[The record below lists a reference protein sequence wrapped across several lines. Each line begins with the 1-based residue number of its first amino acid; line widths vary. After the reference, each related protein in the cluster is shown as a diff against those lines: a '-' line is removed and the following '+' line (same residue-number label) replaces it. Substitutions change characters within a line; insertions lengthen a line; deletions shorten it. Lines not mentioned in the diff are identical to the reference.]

1 MAPLKPLTI
10 AINLFWNTFSLF
22 VKKIN
27 KDLIMRVTFGS
38 KYNQMNNY
46 QNALQN
52 KINDANT
59 QIASGLKIRYGY
71 QNSDINNQNLKFQ
84 YEENTLDQG
93 IDVAKNAY
101 TSTLN
106 TDKALQ
112 EFSKTME
119 AFKTKLIQSANDV
132 HSETSR
138 AAIANDLERLKEHM
152 MNVANTSIGGEF
164 LFGGSKV
171 DRPPI
176 DSEGK
181 YHGNGEDLNALISSD
196 NLVPYNISGQDL
208 FLGADKDKH
217 KLITTNIKLLNQNK
231 LHPDVMDALEHSSLP
246 EEVFIKPGDTLRE
259 LIGDNDK
266 DPTNDPKEFFYL
278 QGVRPDGSSFKE
290 KFALSKAYQN
300 QESATKVSDLLDKIA
315 HAYGN
320 TSQNKV
326 VDVSLNNWGQIEI
339 KNLTPGS
346 ENLDFHLISSD
357 GDFDDLDALR
367 SSGKRVTEYVKSAF
381 VTDRSLSQV
390 KAVPNMYNPK
400 TLEIPSVFVTKDNVL
415 ANKNTKLSEIFGDSV
430 ETLKINASRLDDESL
445 IKIPNL
451 PVYLDIPILLDVKN
465 STIKDL
471 KDAIK
476 ERFNNEVDVE
486 IETNGRLRIIDNSSK
501 ESPISLA
508 LSTLDQ
514 KGLEVAGI
522 PTNNASEYQK
532 TYFNKEGAKLES
544 NVAQIAQNGAANGS
558 TKLSEAAKGSLEN
571 SVFNMKLNDVNGL
584 FLEAQMILDNNGVFL
599 SLPNGVKIPLYD
611 PTTADIQASKPN
623 EVTYRQLMDAMSIVL
638 NYSNTDPA
646 IYQQISDNPTSKESK
661 ERFIEL
667 LKQAKD
673 NLSVNLNE
681 EGKVIIQDNMH
692 SNTKMQFML
701 FDKDANDFSQNALH
715 SDKPSLKLNANNALI
730 IDKPSVNFF
739 DQLENTITSVRK
751 GIYRPDA
758 LGDTYSS
765 DMRNLGIQNGITL
778 IDHLSDHIEKMIA
791 KNGAHGKAFENIIR
805 RNEVLKTQ
813 VQSIRGETTGTDMA
827 ETYNKFSNLTNNY
840 NAVLASTNKIN
851 NLSLTKYL

>member
-1 MAPLKPLTI
+1 
-10 AINLFWNTFSLF
+10 
-22 VKKIN
+22 
-27 KDLIMRVTFGS
+27 MRVTFGS

-93 IDVAKNAY
+93 IDVAQNAY

-152 MNVANTSIGGEF
+152 INVANTSIGGEF

-176 DSEGK
+176 DSNGK
-181 YHGNGEDLNALISSD
+181 YHGNGEDLNVLISSD

-208 FLGADKDKH
+208 FLGTDKDKH
-217 KLITTNIKLLNQNK
+217 KLITTNIKLFNQNK

-246 EEVFIKPGDTLRE
+246 EEVFIKPSDTLRE

-290 KFALSKAYQN
+290 KFALDKAYQN
-300 QESATKVSDLLDKIA
+300 QESASKVSDLLDKIA

-367 SSGKRVTEYVKSAF
+367 SSGKRVTEYIKSAF

-400 TLEIPSVFVTKDNVL
+400 VLEVPSVFVTKDNVL

-430 ETLKINASRLDDESL
+430 ETLKINASRLDETSA

-476 ERFNNEVDVE
+476 KRFNNEVDVE

-508 LSTLDQ
+508 LSALDA

-544 NVAQIAQNGAANGS
+544 NVAQTAQNGAANGS

-584 FLEAQMILDNNGVFL
+584 FLEAQMNLDNNGAFL
-599 SLPNGVKIPLYD
+599 SLPNGIKIPLYD
-611 PTTADIQASKPN
+611 PTSADIQASKPN
-623 EVTYRQLMDAMSIVL
+623 EVTYRQLMDAMSIAL

-661 ERFIEL
+661 ERFIGL

-739 DQLENTITSVRK
+739 DQLENIITSVRK

>member
-1 MAPLKPLTI
+1 
-10 AINLFWNTFSLF
+10 
-22 VKKIN
+22 
-27 KDLIMRVTFGS
+27 
-38 KYNQMNNY
+38 MNNY

-93 IDVAKNAY
+93 IDVAQNAY

-138 AAIANDLERLKEHM
+138 AAIANDLERLREHM

-176 DSEGK
+176 DSNGK

-217 KLITTNIKLLNQNK
+217 KLITTNIKLFNQNK

-246 EEVFIKPGDTLRE
+246 EEVFIKPSDTLRE

-300 QESATKVSDLLDKIA
+300 KESATKVSDLLDKIA

-400 TLEIPSVFVTKDNVL
+400 VLEIPSVFITKDNVL
-415 ANKNTKLSEIFGDSV
+415 ANKNTKLSEIFGDKV
-430 ETLKINASRLDDESL
+430 KTLKINASRLDNSSA

-558 TKLSEAAKGSLEN
+558 TKLSEVAKGSLEN

-584 FLEAQMILDNNGVFL
+584 FLKAQINLDNNGAFL
-599 SLPNGVKIPLYD
+599 SLPNGIKIPLYD
-611 PTTADIQASKPN
+611 PTSADIQASKPN
-623 EVTYRQLMDAMSIVL
+623 EVTYRQLMDAMSIAL

-661 ERFIEL
+661 ERFIGL

-701 FDKDANDFSQNALH
+701 FDKDSNDFSQNALH

-739 DQLENTITSVRK
+739 DQLENIITSVRK

>member
-1 MAPLKPLTI
+1 
-10 AINLFWNTFSLF
+10 
-22 VKKIN
+22 
-27 KDLIMRVTFGS
+27 MRVTFGS

-93 IDVAKNAY
+93 IDVAQNAY

-138 AAIANDLERLKEHM
+138 AAIANDLERLREHM

-217 KLITTNIKLLNQNK
+217 KLITTNIKLFNQNK

-246 EEVFIKPGDTLRE
+246 EEVFIKPSDTLRE

-300 QESATKVSDLLDKIA
+300 KESATKVSDLLDKIG

-400 TLEIPSVFVTKDNVL
+400 VLEIPSVFITKDNVL

-430 ETLKINASRLDDESL
+430 ETLKINASRLDETSA
-445 IKIPNL
+445 IQIPNL
-451 PVYLDIPILLDVKN
+451 PINLDIPILLDVKN

-508 LSTLDQ
+508 LSTLDD

-544 NVAQIAQNGAANGS
+544 NVAQTAQNGAANGS

-584 FLEAQMILDNNGVFL
+584 FLKAQINLDNNGAFL
-599 SLPNGVKIPLYD
+599 SLPNGIKIPLYD

-623 EVTYRQLMDAMSIVL
+623 EVTYRQFMDAMSIAL
-638 NYSNTDPA
+638 NYSNTDPT

-715 SDKPSLKLNANNALI
+715 SDKPSLKFNANNALI

-813 VQSIRGETTGTDMA
+813 VQSIRGETTGKDMA

>member
-1 MAPLKPLTI
+1 
-10 AINLFWNTFSLF
+10 
-22 VKKIN
+22 
-27 KDLIMRVTFGS
+27 MRVTFGS

-93 IDVAKNAY
+93 IDVAQNAY

-138 AAIANDLERLKEHM
+138 AAIANDLERLREHM

-176 DSEGK
+176 DSNGK

-217 KLITTNIKLLNQNK
+217 KLITTNIKLFNQNK

-300 QESATKVSDLLDKIA
+300 QESATKVSDLLDKIG

-367 SSGKRVTEYVKSAF
+367 SSGKRVTEYIKSAF

-400 TLEIPSVFVTKDNVL
+400 VLEIPSVFVTKDNVL
-415 ANKNTKLSEIFGDSV
+415 ANKNTKLSEIFGDKV
-430 ETLKINASRLDDESL
+430 KTLKINASRLDNSSA

-451 PVYLDIPILLDVKN
+451 PINLDIPILLDVKN

-544 NVAQIAQNGAANGS
+544 NVAQIAQSGVANGS
-558 TKLSEAAKGSLEN
+558 TKLSEVAKGSLEN

-584 FLEAQMILDNNGVFL
+584 FLEAQINLDNNGAFL
-599 SLPNGVKIPLYD
+599 SLPNGIKIPLYD
-611 PTTADIQASKPN
+611 PTSTDIQASKPN
-623 EVTYRQLMDAMSIVL
+623 EVTYRQLMDAMSIAL

-661 ERFIEL
+661 ELFIGL

-673 NLSVNLNE
+673 NLSINLNE

-739 DQLENTITSVRK
+739 DQLENIITSVRK

>member
-1 MAPLKPLTI
+1 
-10 AINLFWNTFSLF
+10 
-22 VKKIN
+22 
-27 KDLIMRVTFGS
+27 MRVTFGS

-93 IDVAKNAY
+93 IDVAQNAH

-119 AFKTKLIQSANDV
+119 TFKTKLIQSANDV

-138 AAIANDLERLKEHM
+138 AAIANDLERLREHM

-246 EEVFIKPGDTLRE
+246 EEVFIKPSDTLRE

-278 QGVRPDGSSFKE
+278 QGIRPDGSSFKE

-300 QESATKVSDLLDKIA
+300 KESATKVSDLLDKIA

-367 SSGKRVTEYVKSAF
+367 SSAKRVTEYVKSAF

-390 KAVPNMYNPK
+390 KAVPNMYNPRV
-400 TLEIPSVFVTKDNVL
+400 LEIPSVFVTKDNVL

-430 ETLKINASRLDDESL
+430 ETLKINASDDTSA

-451 PVYLDIPILLDVKN
+451 PIGLDIPILLDVKN

-486 IETNGRLRIIDNSSK
+486 IETNGRLRIIDNSSNQ
-501 ESPISLA
+501 SPISLA

-544 NVAQIAQNGAANGS
+544 NVAQIAQNGVANGS
-558 TKLSEAAKGSLEN
+558 TKLSEVANGSLEN
-571 SVFNMKLNDVNGL
+571 SVFNMKLNDVNGS
-584 FLEAQMILDNNGVFL
+584 FLEVQMILDNNGAFL
-599 SLPNGVKIPLYD
+599 SLPNGIKIPLYD
-611 PTTADIQASKPN
+611 PTSADIQASKPN
-623 EVTYRQLMDAMSIVL
+623 EVTYRQLMDAMSIAL

-667 LKQAKD
+667 LKQAKG

-681 EGKVIIQDNMH
+681 EGKVVIQDNMH

-739 DQLENTITSVRK
+739 DQLENIITSVRK

>member
-1 MAPLKPLTI
+1 
-10 AINLFWNTFSLF
+10 
-22 VKKIN
+22 
-27 KDLIMRVTFGS
+27 MRVTFGS

-52 KINDANT
+52 KINDTNT

-93 IDVAKNAY
+93 IDVAQNAY

-138 AAIANDLERLKEHM
+138 AAIANDLERLREHM

-217 KLITTNIKLLNQNK
+217 KLITTNIKLFNQNK

-246 EEVFIKPGDTLRE
+246 EEVFIKPSDTLRE

-300 QESATKVSDLLDKIA
+300 KESATKMSDLLDRIG

-381 VTDRSLSQV
+381 VTDRSLNQV

-415 ANKNTKLSEIFGDSV
+415 ANKNTKLSEIFGDKV
-430 ETLKINASRLDDESL
+430 ETLKINASRLDETSA

-486 IETNGRLRIIDNSSK
+486 IATNGRLRIIDNSSK

-544 NVAQIAQNGAANGS
+544 NVAQTAQNGAANGS
-558 TKLSEAAKGSLEN
+558 TKLSEVSKGSLEN
-571 SVFNMKLNDVNGL
+571 SVFNMKLNDVNGS
-584 FLEAQMILDNNGVFL
+584 FLEAQINLDNNGAFL
-599 SLPNGVKIPLYD
+599 SLPNGIKIPLYD
-611 PTTADIQASKPN
+611 PTSTDIQASKPN
-623 EVTYRQLMDAMSIVL
+623 EVTYRQLMDAMSIAL

-701 FDKDANDFSQNALH
+701 FDKDSNDFSQNALH

-739 DQLENTITSVRK
+739 DQLENIITSVRK

>member
-1 MAPLKPLTI
+1 
-10 AINLFWNTFSLF
+10 
-22 VKKIN
+22 
-27 KDLIMRVTFGS
+27 MRVTFGS

-138 AAIANDLERLKEHM
+138 AAIANDLERLREHM

-246 EEVFIKPGDTLRE
+246 EEVFIKPSDTLRE

-300 QESATKVSDLLDKIA
+300 KESASKVSDLLDKIG

-400 TLEIPSVFVTKDNVL
+400 VLEIPSVFVTKDNVL
-415 ANKNTKLSEIFGDSV
+415 ANKNTKLSEIFGDKV
-430 ETLKINASRLDDESL
+430 ETLKINASRLDNESL

-571 SVFNMKLNDVNGL
+571 SVFNMKLNDVNGS
-584 FLEAQMILDNNGVFL
+584 FLKAQMILDNNGVFL

-611 PTTADIQASKPN
+611 PTSADIQASKPN
-623 EVTYRQLMDAMSIVL
+623 EVTYRQLMDAMSIAL

-701 FDKDANDFSQNALH
+701 FDKDSNDFSQNALH

-739 DQLENTITSVRK
+739 DQLENIITSVRK

>member
-1 MAPLKPLTI
+1 
-10 AINLFWNTFSLF
+10 
-22 VKKIN
+22 
-27 KDLIMRVTFGS
+27 MRVTFGS

-93 IDVAKNAY
+93 IDVAQNAH

-138 AAIANDLERLKEHM
+138 TAIANDLERLREHM

-181 YHGNGEDLNALISSD
+181 YHGNGENLNALISSD

-246 EEVFIKPGDTLRE
+246 EEVFIKPSDTLRE

-278 QGVRPDGSSFKE
+278 QGIRPDGSSFKE
-290 KFALSKAYQN
+290 KFALDKAYQN
-300 QESATKVSDLLDKIA
+300 KESATKVSDLLDRIG

-367 SSGKRVTEYVKSAF
+367 SSAKRVTEYVKSAF

-430 ETLKINASRLDDESL
+430 KTLKINASRLDDTNL

-451 PVYLDIPILLDVKN
+451 PIGLDIPILLDVKN

-486 IETNGRLRIIDNSSK
+486 IETNGRLRIIDNSSNQ
-501 ESPISLA
+501 SPISLA
-508 LSTLDQ
+508 LSALDQ

-544 NVAQIAQNGAANGS
+544 NVAQIAQNGTANGS
-558 TKLSEAAKGSLEN
+558 TKLSEVANGSLEN
-571 SVFNMKLNDVNGL
+571 SVFNMKLNDVNGS
-584 FLEAQMILDNNGVFL
+584 FLEAQMILDNNGAFL
-599 SLPNGVKIPLYD
+599 SLPNGIKIPLYD
-611 PTTADIQASKPN
+611 PTSTDIQASKPN
-623 EVTYRQLMDAMSIVL
+623 EVTYRQLMDAMSIAL

-661 ERFIEL
+661 EHFIEL
-667 LKQAKD
+667 LKQAKG

-692 SNTKMQFML
+692 SSTKMQFML

-739 DQLENTITSVRK
+739 DQLENIITSVRK

>member
-1 MAPLKPLTI
+1 
-10 AINLFWNTFSLF
+10 
-22 VKKIN
+22 
-27 KDLIMRVTFGS
+27 MRVTFGS

-52 KINDANT
+52 KINDTNT

-93 IDVAKNAY
+93 IDVAQNAH

-138 AAIANDLERLKEHM
+138 AAIANDLERLREHM

-246 EEVFIKPGDTLRE
+246 EEVFIKPSDTLRE

-278 QGVRPDGSSFKE
+278 QGIRPDGSSFKE
-290 KFALSKAYQN
+290 KFALDKAYQN
-300 QESATKVSDLLDKIA
+300 KESATKVSDLLDRIG

-367 SSGKRVTEYVKSAF
+367 SSSKRVTEYVKSAF

-390 KAVPNMYNPK
+390 KAVPNMYNPRV
-400 TLEIPSVFVTKDNVL
+400 LEIPSVFITKDNVL

-430 ETLKINASRLDDESL
+430 ETLKINASDDTSA

-451 PVYLDIPILLDVKN
+451 PIGLDIPILLDVKN

-486 IETNGRLRIIDNSSK
+486 IETNGRLRIIDNSSNQ
-501 ESPISLA
+501 SPISFV
-508 LSTLDQ
+508 LSVLDQ

-558 TKLSEAAKGSLEN
+558 TKLSEVANGSLEN
-571 SVFNMKLNDVNGL
+571 SVFNMKLNDVNGS
-584 FLEAQMILDNNGVFL
+584 FLEAQMILDNNGAFL
-599 SLPNGVKIPLYD
+599 SLPNGIKIPLYD
-611 PTTADIQASKPN
+611 PTSADIQASKPN
-623 EVTYRQLMDAMSIVL
+623 EVTYRQLMDAMSIAL
-638 NYSNTDPA
+638 NYSNTDLA

-667 LKQAKD
+667 LKQAKA

-739 DQLENTITSVRK
+739 DQLENIITSVRK

>member
-1 MAPLKPLTI
+1 
-10 AINLFWNTFSLF
+10 
-22 VKKIN
+22 
-27 KDLIMRVTFGS
+27 MRVTFGS

-93 IDVAKNAY
+93 IDVAQNAY

-138 AAIANDLERLKEHM
+138 AAIANDLERLREHM

-176 DSEGK
+176 DSNGK

-246 EEVFIKPGDTLRE
+246 EEVFIKPSDTLRE

-290 KFALSKAYQN
+290 KFALDKAYQN

-357 GDFDDLDALR
+357 GDFDNLDALR

-400 TLEIPSVFVTKDNVL
+400 VLEIPSVFVTKDNVL
-415 ANKNTKLSEIFGDSV
+415 ANKNTKLSEIFGDKV
-430 ETLKINASRLDDESL
+430 ETLKINASRLDNSST

-451 PVYLDIPILLDVKN
+451 PINLDIPILLDVKN

-501 ESPISLA
+501 ESPISFA

-544 NVAQIAQNGAANGS
+544 NVAQTAQNGVANGS
-558 TKLSEAAKGSLEN
+558 TKLSEVSKGSLEN
-571 SVFNMKLNDVNGL
+571 SVFNMKLNDVNGS
-584 FLEAQMILDNNGVFL
+584 FLEAQMILDPNGAFL

-611 PTTADIQASKPN
+611 PTSADIQASKPN
-623 EVTYRQLMDAMSIVL
+623 EVTYRQLMDAMSIAL

-661 ERFIEL
+661 ERFIGL

-739 DQLENTITSVRK
+739 DQLENIITSVRK

>member
-1 MAPLKPLTI
+1 
-10 AINLFWNTFSLF
+10 
-22 VKKIN
+22 
-27 KDLIMRVTFGS
+27 MRVTFGS

-93 IDVAKNAY
+93 IDVAQNAY

-138 AAIANDLERLKEHM
+138 AAIANDLERLREHM

-176 DSEGK
+176 DSNGK

-246 EEVFIKPGDTLRE
+246 EEVFIKPSDTLRE

-290 KFALSKAYQN
+290 KFALDKAYQN
-300 QESATKVSDLLDKIA
+300 QESATKVSDLLDKIG

-357 GDFDDLDALR
+357 GDFDNLDALR

-400 TLEIPSVFVTKDNVL
+400 VLEIPSVFVTKDNVL
-415 ANKNTKLSEIFGDSV
+415 ANKNTKLSEIFGDKV
-430 ETLKINASRLDDESL
+430 ETLKINARDDTSA

-451 PVYLDIPILLDVKN
+451 PINLDIPILLDVKN

-501 ESPISLA
+501 ESPISFA

-544 NVAQIAQNGAANGS
+544 NVAQIAQNGTANGS
-558 TKLSEAAKGSLEN
+558 TKLSEVSKGSLEN
-571 SVFNMKLNDVNGL
+571 SVFNIKLNDVNGS
-584 FLEAQMILDNNGVFL
+584 FLEAQMILDNNGAFL
-599 SLPNGVKIPLYD
+599 SLPNGIKIPLYD
-611 PTTADIQASKPN
+611 PTSADIQASKPN
-623 EVTYRQLMDAMSIVL
+623 EVTYRQLMDAMSIAL

-661 ERFIEL
+661 DRFIGL
-667 LKQAKD
+667 LKQAKG

-739 DQLENTITSVRK
+739 DQLENIITSVRK

>member
-1 MAPLKPLTI
+1 
-10 AINLFWNTFSLF
+10 
-22 VKKIN
+22 
-27 KDLIMRVTFGS
+27 MRVTFGS

-93 IDVAKNAY
+93 IDVAQNAY

-119 AFKTKLIQSANDV
+119 TFKTKLIQSANDM

-138 AAIANDLERLKEHM
+138 AAIANDLERLREHM

-246 EEVFIKPGDTLRE
+246 EEVFIKPSDTLRE

-278 QGVRPDGSSFKE
+278 QGIRPDGSSFKE
-290 KFALSKAYQN
+290 KFALDKAYQN
-300 QESATKVSDLLDKIA
+300 KESATKVSDLLDKIG

-367 SSGKRVTEYVKSAF
+367 SSSKRVTEYVKSTF

-400 TLEIPSVFVTKDNVL
+400 ALEIPSVFVTKDNVL

-486 IETNGRLRIIDNSSK
+486 IETNGRLRIIDNSSNQ
-501 ESPISLA
+501 SPISFA

-544 NVAQIAQNGAANGS
+544 NVAQIAQNGAANDS
-558 TKLSEAAKGSLEN
+558 TKLSEVANGSLEN
-571 SVFNMKLNDVNGL
+571 SVFSMKLNDVNGS
-584 FLEAQMILDNNGVFL
+584 FLEAQMILDNNGAFL
-599 SLPNGVKIPLYD
+599 SLPNGIKIPLYD
-611 PTTADIQASKPN
+611 PTSTDIQASKPN
-623 EVTYRQLMDAMSIVL
+623 EVTYRQLMDAMSIAL

-667 LKQAKD
+667 LKQAKG

-739 DQLENTITSVRK
+739 DQLENIITSVRK

>member
-1 MAPLKPLTI
+1 
-10 AINLFWNTFSLF
+10 
-22 VKKIN
+22 
-27 KDLIMRVTFGS
+27 MRVTFGS

-93 IDVAKNAY
+93 IDVAQNAY

-152 MNVANTSIGGEF
+152 INVANTSIGGEF

-176 DSEGK
+176 DSNGK

-246 EEVFIKPGDTLRE
+246 EKVFIKPSDTLRE

-300 QESATKVSDLLDKIA
+300 KESATKVSDLLDKIG

-357 GDFDDLDALR
+357 GDFDNLDALR

-400 TLEIPSVFVTKDNVL
+400 VLEIPSVFVTKDNVL
-415 ANKNTKLSEIFGDSV
+415 ANKNTKLSEIFGDKV
-430 ETLKINASRLDDESL
+430 ETLKINASRLDDENA
-445 IKIPNL
+445 IQIPNL
-451 PVYLDIPILLDVKN
+451 PINLDIPILLDVKN

-501 ESPISLA
+501 ESPISFA

-544 NVAQIAQNGAANGS
+544 NVAQIAQNGTTNGS
-558 TKLSEAAKGSLEN
+558 TKLSEVSKGSLEN

-584 FLEAQMILDNNGVFL
+584 FLEAQINLDSNGAFL

-623 EVTYRQLMDAMSIVL
+623 EVTYRQLMDAMSIAL

-661 ERFIEL
+661 ERFIGL

-673 NLSVNLNE
+673 NLSINLNE

-715 SDKPSLKLNANNALI
+715 SDKPSLKLNANNTLI

-739 DQLENTITSVRK
+739 DQLENIITSVRK

-758 LGDTYSS
+758 LGDNYSS

>member
-1 MAPLKPLTI
+1 
-10 AINLFWNTFSLF
+10 
-22 VKKIN
+22 
-27 KDLIMRVTFGS
+27 MRVTFGS

-71 QNSDINNQNLKFQ
+71 QNSNINNQNLKFQ

-93 IDVAKNAY
+93 IDVAQNAY

-119 AFKTKLIQSANDV
+119 TFKTKLIQSANDV

-138 AAIANDLERLKEHM
+138 AAIANDLERLREHM

-246 EEVFIKPGDTLRE
+246 EEVFIKPNDTLRE

-278 QGVRPDGSSFKE
+278 QGIRPDGSSFKE
-290 KFALSKAYQN
+290 KFALDKAYQN
-300 QESATKVSDLLDKIA
+300 KESATKVSDLLDKIG

-367 SSGKRVTEYVKSAF
+367 SSTKRVTEYVKSAF
-381 VTDRSLSQV
+381 VTDRSLSRV
-390 KAVPNMYNPK
+390 KAVPNMYNPRV
-400 TLEIPSVFVTKDNVL
+400 LEIPSVFVTKDNVL

-430 ETLKINASRLDDESL
+430 ETLKINASRLDDASA

-451 PVYLDIPILLDVKN
+451 PIGLDIPILLDVKN

-486 IETNGRLRIIDNSSK
+486 IETNGRLRIIDNSSNQ
-501 ESPISLA
+501 SPISFA

-558 TKLSEAAKGSLEN
+558 TKLSEVANGSLEN
-571 SVFNMKLNDVNGL
+571 SVFNMKLNDVNGS
-584 FLEAQMILDNNGVFL
+584 FLEAQMILDNNGAFL
-599 SLPNGVKIPLYD
+599 SLPNGIKIPLYD
-611 PTTADIQASKPN
+611 PTSADIQASKPN
-623 EVTYRQLMDAMSIVL
+623 EVTYRQLMDAMSIAL

-661 ERFIEL
+661 ERFIGL

-681 EGKVIIQDNMH
+681 DGKVIIQDNMH

>member
-1 MAPLKPLTI
+1 
-10 AINLFWNTFSLF
+10 
-22 VKKIN
+22 
-27 KDLIMRVTFGS
+27 MRVTFGS

-71 QNSDINNQNLKFQ
+71 QNSNINNQNLKFQ

-93 IDVAKNAY
+93 IDVAQNAY

-112 EFSKTME
+112 EFSKTIE
-119 AFKTKLIQSANDV
+119 TFKTKLIQSANDM

-138 AAIANDLERLKEHM
+138 AAIANDLERLREHM

-278 QGVRPDGSSFKE
+278 QGIRPDGSSFKE
-290 KFALSKAYQN
+290 KFALDKAYQN
-300 QESATKVSDLLDKIA
+300 KESATKVSDLLDRVG

-367 SSGKRVTEYVKSAF
+367 SSSKRVTEYVKSAF

-390 KAVPNMYNPK
+390 KAVPNMYNPRV
-400 TLEIPSVFVTKDNVL
+400 LEIPSVFVTKDNVL

-430 ETLKINASRLDDESL
+430 ETLKINASRLDDTSA

-451 PVYLDIPILLDVKN
+451 PIGLDIPILLDVKN

-486 IETNGRLRIIDNSSK
+486 IETNGRLRIIDNSSNQ
-501 ESPISLA
+501 SPISFA

-558 TKLSEAAKGSLEN
+558 TKLSEVANGSLEN
-571 SVFNMKLNDVNGL
+571 SVFNMKLNDVNGS
-584 FLEAQMILDNNGVFL
+584 FLEAQMILDNNGAFL
-599 SLPNGVKIPLYD
+599 SLPNGIKIPLYD
-611 PTTADIQASKPN
+611 PTSADIQASKPN
-623 EVTYRQLMDAMSIVL
+623 EVTYRQLMDAMSIAL

-661 ERFIEL
+661 EHFIEL
-667 LKQAKD
+667 LKQAKG

-739 DQLENTITSVRK
+739 DQLENIITSVRK

-813 VQSIRGETTGTDMA
+813 VQSIRGETTGADMA

>member
-1 MAPLKPLTI
+1 
-10 AINLFWNTFSLF
+10 
-22 VKKIN
+22 
-27 KDLIMRVTFGS
+27 MRVTFGS

-152 MNVANTSIGGEF
+152 INVANTSIGGEF

-176 DSEGK
+176 DSNGK

-217 KLITTNIKLLNQNK
+217 KLITTNIKLFNQNK

-300 QESATKVSDLLDKIA
+300 QESATKVSDLLDKIG

-400 TLEIPSVFVTKDNVL
+400 VLEIPSVFVTKDNVL

-430 ETLKINASRLDDESL
+430 ETLKINASRLDETSA

-451 PVYLDIPILLDVKN
+451 PINLDIPILLDVKN

-544 NVAQIAQNGAANGS
+544 NVAQTAQNGAANGS

-584 FLEAQMILDNNGVFL
+584 FLEAQINLDNNGAFL
-599 SLPNGVKIPLYD
+599 SLPNGIKIPLYD
-611 PTTADIQASKPN
+611 PTSADIQASKPN
-623 EVTYRQLMDAMSIVL
+623 EVTYRQLMDAMSIAL

-661 ERFIEL
+661 DRFIEL

-673 NLSVNLNE
+673 NLSINLNE

-701 FDKDANDFSQNALH
+701 FDKDSNDFSQNALH

-778 IDHLSDHIEKMIA
+778 IDHLSDHVEKMIA

>member
-1 MAPLKPLTI
+1 
-10 AINLFWNTFSLF
+10 
-22 VKKIN
+22 
-27 KDLIMRVTFGS
+27 MRVTFGS

-93 IDVAKNAY
+93 IDVAQNAY

-138 AAIANDLERLKEHM
+138 AAIANDLERLREHM

-246 EEVFIKPGDTLRE
+246 EEVFIKPNDTLRE

-290 KFALSKAYQN
+290 KFALDKAYQN
-300 QESATKVSDLLDKIA
+300 KESATKVSDLLDRIG

-390 KAVPNMYNPK
+390 KAVPNMYNPRV
-400 TLEIPSVFVTKDNVL
+400 LEIPSVFVTKDNVL

-430 ETLKINASRLDDESL
+430 ETLKINASDNTSA

-451 PVYLDIPILLDVKN
+451 PINLDIPILLDVKN

-486 IETNGRLRIIDNSSK
+486 IETNGRLRIIDNSSNQ
-501 ESPISLA
+501 SPISLA

-571 SVFNMKLNDVNGL
+571 SVFNMKLNDVNGS
-584 FLEAQMILDNNGVFL
+584 FLEAQMILDNNGAFL
-599 SLPNGVKIPLYD
+599 SLPNGIKIPLYD
-611 PTTADIQASKPN
+611 PTSADIQASKPN
-623 EVTYRQLMDAMSIVL
+623 EVTYRQLMDAMSIAL
-638 NYSNTDPA
+638 NYSNTDPS

-667 LKQAKD
+667 LKQAKG

-739 DQLENTITSVRK
+739 DQLENIITSVRK

-813 VQSIRGETTGTDMA
+813 VQSIRGETTGADMA

>member
-1 MAPLKPLTI
+1 
-10 AINLFWNTFSLF
+10 
-22 VKKIN
+22 
-27 KDLIMRVTFGS
+27 MRVTFGS

-71 QNSDINNQNLKFQ
+71 QNSNINNQNLKFQ

-93 IDVAKNAY
+93 IDVAQNAY

-119 AFKTKLIQSANDV
+119 TFKTKLIQSANDV

-138 AAIANDLERLKEHM
+138 AAIANDLERLREHM

-246 EEVFIKPGDTLRE
+246 EEVFIKPSDTLRE

-278 QGVRPDGSSFKE
+278 QGIRPDGSSFKE
-290 KFALSKAYQN
+290 KFALDKAYQN
-300 QESATKVSDLLDKIA
+300 QKSATKVSDLLDRIG

-367 SSGKRVTEYVKSAF
+367 SSAKRVTEYVKSAF

-390 KAVPNMYNPK
+390 KAVPNMYNPRA
-400 TLEIPSVFVTKDNVL
+400 LEIPSVFVTKDNVL

-430 ETLKINASRLDDESL
+430 ETLKINASRLDDESA

-451 PVYLDIPILLDVKN
+451 PIGLDIPILLDVKN

-486 IETNGRLRIIDNSSK
+486 IETNGRLRIIDNSSNQ
-501 ESPISLA
+501 SPISFV
-508 LSTLDQ
+508 LSALDQ

-558 TKLSEAAKGSLEN
+558 TKLSEVANGSLEN
-571 SVFNMKLNDVNGL
+571 SVFNMKLNDVNGS
-584 FLEAQMILDNNGVFL
+584 FLEAQMILDSNGAFL
-599 SLPNGVKIPLYD
+599 NLPNGIKIPLYD
-611 PTTADIQASKPN
+611 PTSTDIQASKPN
-623 EVTYRQLMDAMSIVL
+623 EVTYRQLMDAMSIAL

-667 LKQAKD
+667 LKQAKG

>member
-1 MAPLKPLTI
+1 
-10 AINLFWNTFSLF
+10 
-22 VKKIN
+22 
-27 KDLIMRVTFGS
+27 MRVTFGS

-93 IDVAKNAY
+93 IDVAQNAY

-138 AAIANDLERLKEHM
+138 AAIANDLERLREHM
-152 MNVANTSIGGEF
+152 INVANTSIGGEF

-176 DSEGK
+176 DSNGK

-217 KLITTNIKLLNQNK
+217 KLITTNIKLFNQNK

-300 QESATKVSDLLDKIA
+300 KESATKVSDLLDKIG

-400 TLEIPSVFVTKDNVL
+400 VLEIPSVFVTKDNVL
-415 ANKNTKLSEIFGDSV
+415 ANKNTKLSEIFGDKV
-430 ETLKINASRLDDESL
+430 ETLKINASRLDNSSA

-501 ESPISLA
+501 ESPISFV

-558 TKLSEAAKGSLEN
+558 TKLSEVAKGSLEN
-571 SVFNMKLNDVNGL
+571 SVFNMKLNDVNGS
-584 FLEAQMILDNNGVFL
+584 FLKAQVILDNNGAFL

-611 PTTADIQASKPN
+611 PTSADIQASKPN

-673 NLSVNLNE
+673 NLSINLNE

-739 DQLENTITSVRK
+739 DQLENIITSVRK

-791 KNGAHGKAFENIIR
+791 KNGTHGKAFENIIR

>member
-1 MAPLKPLTI
+1 
-10 AINLFWNTFSLF
+10 
-22 VKKIN
+22 
-27 KDLIMRVTFGS
+27 MRVTFGS

-93 IDVAKNAY
+93 IDVAQNAY

-138 AAIANDLERLKEHM
+138 AAIANDLERLREHM

-176 DSEGK
+176 DSNGK

-266 DPTNDPKEFFYL
+266 DPANDPKEFFYL
-278 QGVRPDGSSFKE
+278 QGVRSDGSSFKE

-300 QESATKVSDLLDKIA
+300 KESATKVSDLLDKIA

-400 TLEIPSVFVTKDNVL
+400 VLEIPSVFVTKDNVL
-415 ANKNTKLSEIFGDSV
+415 ANKNTKLSEIFGDKV
-430 ETLKINASRLDDESL
+430 ETLKINASRLDNSSA

-476 ERFNNEVDVE
+476 DRFNNEVDVE
-486 IETNGRLRIIDNSSK
+486 IATNGRLRIIDNSSK

-508 LSTLDQ
+508 LSALDQ

-544 NVAQIAQNGAANGS
+544 NVAQIAQNGVANGS

-584 FLEAQMILDNNGVFL
+584 FLKAQINLDNNGAFL
-599 SLPNGVKIPLYD
+599 SLPNGIKIPLYD
-611 PTTADIQASKPN
+611 PTSADIQASKPN
-623 EVTYRQLMDAMSIVL
+623 EVTYRQLMDAMSIAL

>member
-1 MAPLKPLTI
+1 
-10 AINLFWNTFSLF
+10 
-22 VKKIN
+22 
-27 KDLIMRVTFGS
+27 MRVTFGS

-93 IDVAKNAY
+93 IDVAQNAY

-152 MNVANTSIGGEF
+152 INVANTSIGGEF

-176 DSEGK
+176 DSNGK

-246 EEVFIKPGDTLRE
+246 EEVFIKPDDTLRE

-300 QESATKVSDLLDKIA
+300 KESATKVSDLLDKIA

-367 SSGKRVTEYVKSAF
+367 SSAKRVTEYVKSAF

-400 TLEIPSVFVTKDNVL
+400 VLEIPSVFVTKDNVL
-415 ANKNTKLSEIFGDSV
+415 ANKNTKLSEIFGDKV
-430 ETLKINASRLDDESL
+430 ETLKINASRLDNSSA

-451 PVYLDIPILLDVKN
+451 PINLDIPILLDVKN

-571 SVFNMKLNDVNGL
+571 SVFNMKLNDVNGS
-584 FLEAQMILDNNGVFL
+584 FLEAQMNLDNNGAFL

-611 PTTADIQASKPN
+611 PTTANIQASKPN
-623 EVTYRQLMDAMSIVL
+623 EVTYRQLMDAMSIAL

-701 FDKDANDFSQNALH
+701 FDKDSNDFSQNALH

-739 DQLENTITSVRK
+739 DQLENIITSVRK

>member
-1 MAPLKPLTI
+1 
-10 AINLFWNTFSLF
+10 
-22 VKKIN
+22 
-27 KDLIMRVTFGS
+27 MRVTFGS

-84 YEENTLDQG
+84 YEENTLNQG

-138 AAIANDLERLKEHM
+138 AAIANDLERLREHM

-176 DSEGK
+176 DSNGK

-217 KLITTNIKLLNQNK
+217 KLITTNIKLFNQNK

-246 EEVFIKPGDTLRE
+246 EEVFIKPSDTLRE

-300 QESATKVSDLLDKIA
+300 KESATKVSDLLDKIA

-400 TLEIPSVFVTKDNVL
+400 VLEIPSVFVTKDNVL

-430 ETLKINASRLDDESL
+430 ETLKINASRLGDTSA

-451 PVYLDIPILLDVKN
+451 PINLDIPILLDVKN

-476 ERFNNEVDVE
+476 DRFNNEVDVE

-544 NVAQIAQNGAANGS
+544 NVAQTAQNGTANGS

-571 SVFNMKLNDVNGL
+571 SVFNLKLNDVNGS
-584 FLEAQMILDNNGVFL
+584 FLKAQMNLDNNGAFL
-599 SLPNGVKIPLYD
+599 SLPNGIKIPLYD
-611 PTTADIQASKPN
+611 PTSADIQASKPN
-623 EVTYRQLMDAMSIVL
+623 EVTYRQLMDAMSIAL

-701 FDKDANDFSQNALH
+701 FDKDSNDFSQNALH

>member
-1 MAPLKPLTI
+1 
-10 AINLFWNTFSLF
+10 
-22 VKKIN
+22 
-27 KDLIMRVTFGS
+27 MRVTFGS
-38 KYNQMNNY
+38 KYNQMNHY

-93 IDVAKNAY
+93 IDVAQNAY

-176 DSEGK
+176 DSNGK

-196 NLVPYNISGQDL
+196 SLVPYNISGQDL

-300 QESATKVSDLLDKIA
+300 KESATKVSDLLDKIA

-400 TLEIPSVFVTKDNVL
+400 VLEIPSVFVTKDNVL

-430 ETLKINASRLDDESL
+430 ETLKINASRLDNESA

-486 IETNGRLRIIDNSSK
+486 IATNGRLRIIDNSSK

-508 LSTLDQ
+508 LSTLDA
-514 KGLEVAGI
+514 KGLEAAGI

-544 NVAQIAQNGAANGS
+544 NVAQTAQNGAANGS
-558 TKLSEAAKGSLEN
+558 TKLSEVAKGSLEN
-571 SVFNMKLNDVNGL
+571 SVFNMKLNDVNGS
-584 FLEAQMILDNNGVFL
+584 FLKAQMILDNNGAFL
-599 SLPNGVKIPLYD
+599 SLPNGIKIPLYD
-611 PTTADIQASKPN
+611 PTSADIQASKPN
-623 EVTYRQLMDAMSIVL
+623 EVTYRQLMDAMSIAL

-739 DQLENTITSVRK
+739 DQLENIITSVRK

>member
-1 MAPLKPLTI
+1 
-10 AINLFWNTFSLF
+10 
-22 VKKIN
+22 
-27 KDLIMRVTFGS
+27 MRVTFGS

-71 QNSDINNQNLKFQ
+71 QNSNINNQNLKFQ

-93 IDVAKNAY
+93 IDVAQNAY

-138 AAIANDLERLKEHM
+138 AAIANDLERLREHM

-246 EEVFIKPGDTLRE
+246 EEVFIKPSDTLRE

-278 QGVRPDGSSFKE
+278 QGIRPDGSSFKE

-300 QESATKVSDLLDKIA
+300 KESATKVSDLLDKIA

-400 TLEIPSVFVTKDNVL
+400 ALEIPSVFVTKDNVL

-451 PVYLDIPILLDVKN
+451 PIDLNIPILLDVKN

-486 IETNGRLRIIDNSSK
+486 IETNGRLRIIDSSSNQ
-501 ESPISLA
+501 SPISFA
-508 LSTLDQ
+508 LSALDQ

-544 NVAQIAQNGAANGS
+544 NVAQIAQNSAANGS
-558 TKLSEAAKGSLEN
+558 TKLSEVANGSLEN
-571 SVFNMKLNDVNGL
+571 SVFNMKLNDVNGS
-584 FLEAQMILDNNGVFL
+584 FLEVQMILDNNGAFL
-599 SLPNGVKIPLYD
+599 SLPNGIKIPLYD
-611 PTTADIQASKPN
+611 PTSADIQASKPN
-623 EVTYRQLMDAMSIVL
+623 EVTYRQLMDAMSIAL

-667 LKQAKD
+667 LKQAKG

-739 DQLENTITSVRK
+739 DQLENIITSVRK

>member
-1 MAPLKPLTI
+1 
-10 AINLFWNTFSLF
+10 
-22 VKKIN
+22 
-27 KDLIMRVTFGS
+27 
-38 KYNQMNNY
+38 MNHY

-93 IDVAKNAY
+93 IDVAQNAY

-138 AAIANDLERLKEHM
+138 AAIANDLERLREHM

-176 DSEGK
+176 DSNGK

-246 EEVFIKPGDTLRE
+246 EEVFIKPSDTLRE

-290 KFALSKAYQN
+290 KFALDKAYQN
-300 QESATKVSDLLDKIA
+300 QESATKVSDLLDKIG

-367 SSGKRVTEYVKSAF
+367 SSAKRVTEYVKSAF

-400 TLEIPSVFVTKDNVL
+400 VLEIPSVFVTKDNVL
-415 ANKNTKLSEIFGDSV
+415 ANKNTKLSEIFGDKV
-430 ETLKINASRLDDESL
+430 ETLKINASRLGDTST

-451 PVYLDIPILLDVKN
+451 PINLDIPILLDVKN

-501 ESPISLA
+501 ESPISFA

-532 TYFNKEGAKLES
+532 TYFNKEGTKLES
-544 NVAQIAQNGAANGS
+544 NVAQTAQNGAANGS
-558 TKLSEAAKGSLEN
+558 TKLSEVSKGSLEN
-571 SVFNMKLNDVNGL
+571 SVFNMKLNDVNGS
-584 FLEAQMILDNNGVFL
+584 FLEAQMILDPNGAFL

-623 EVTYRQLMDAMSIVL
+623 EVTYRQLMDAMSIAL

-661 ERFIEL
+661 ERFIGL

-673 NLSVNLNE
+673 NLSINLNE

-692 SNTKMQFML
+692 SNTNMQFML

-739 DQLENTITSVRK
+739 DQLENIITSVRK

>member
-1 MAPLKPLTI
+1 
-10 AINLFWNTFSLF
+10 
-22 VKKIN
+22 
-27 KDLIMRVTFGS
+27 MRVTFGS

-84 YEENTLDQG
+84 YEENTLNQG
-93 IDVAKNAY
+93 IDVAQNAY

-138 AAIANDLERLKEHM
+138 AAIANDLERLREHM

-290 KFALSKAYQN
+290 KFALDKAYQN
-300 QESATKVSDLLDKIA
+300 KESATKVSDLLDKIA

-400 TLEIPSVFVTKDNVL
+400 ALEIPSVFVTKDNVL
-415 ANKNTKLSEIFGDSV
+415 ANKNTKLSEIFGGSV
-430 ETLKINASRLDDESL
+430 ETLKINASRLDETSA

-451 PVYLDIPILLDVKN
+451 PINLEIPILLDMKN

-486 IETNGRLRIIDNSSK
+486 IATNGRLRIIDNSSK
-501 ESPISLA
+501 ESPISFV

-584 FLEAQMILDNNGVFL
+584 FLEAQINLDNNGAFL
-599 SLPNGVKIPLYD
+599 SLPNGIKIPLYD

-623 EVTYRQLMDAMSIVL
+623 EVTYRQLMDAMSIAL

-661 ERFIEL
+661 ERFIGL
-667 LKQAKD
+667 LKQAKG

-758 LGDTYSS
+758 LRDTYSS

>member
-1 MAPLKPLTI
+1 
-10 AINLFWNTFSLF
+10 
-22 VKKIN
+22 
-27 KDLIMRVTFGS
+27 MRVTFGS

-93 IDVAKNAY
+93 IDVAQNAY

-138 AAIANDLERLKEHM
+138 AAIANDLERLREHM

-217 KLITTNIKLLNQNK
+217 KLITTNIKLFNQNK

-300 QESATKVSDLLDKIA
+300 KESATKVSDLLDKIA

-400 TLEIPSVFVTKDNVL
+400 VLEIPSVFVTKDNVL

-430 ETLKINASRLDDESL
+430 ETLKINASRLNDTSA

-558 TKLSEAAKGSLEN
+558 TKLSEVSKGSLEN

-584 FLEAQMILDNNGVFL
+584 FLEAQINLDSNGAFL

-611 PTTADIQASKPN
+611 PTSADIQASKPN
-623 EVTYRQLMDAMSIVL
+623 EVTYRQLMDAMSIAL

>member
-1 MAPLKPLTI
+1 
-10 AINLFWNTFSLF
+10 
-22 VKKIN
+22 
-27 KDLIMRVTFGS
+27 
-38 KYNQMNNY
+38 MNNY

-71 QNSDINNQNLKFQ
+71 QNSNINNQNLKFQ

-93 IDVAKNAY
+93 IDVAQNAY

-138 AAIANDLERLKEHM
+138 TAIANDLERLREHM

-246 EEVFIKPGDTLRE
+246 EEVFIRPSDTLRE

-278 QGVRPDGSSFKE
+278 QGIRPDGSSFKE

-300 QESATKVSDLLDKIA
+300 KESATKVSDLLDRIG

-367 SSGKRVTEYVKSAF
+367 SSSKRVTEYVKSAF

-390 KAVPNMYNPK
+390 KAVPNMYNPRV
-400 TLEIPSVFVTKDNVL
+400 LEIPSVFVTKDNVL

-430 ETLKINASRLDDESL
+430 ETLKINASRLDDTSA

-451 PVYLDIPILLDVKN
+451 PIGLDIPILLDVKN

-486 IETNGRLRIIDNSSK
+486 IETNGRLRIIDNSSNQ
-501 ESPISLA
+501 SPISFA
-508 LSTLDQ
+508 LSALDQ

-544 NVAQIAQNGAANGS
+544 NVAQIVQNGAANGS
-558 TKLSEAAKGSLEN
+558 TKLSEVANGSLEN
-571 SVFNMKLNDVNGL
+571 SVFNMKLNDVNGS
-584 FLEAQMILDNNGVFL
+584 FLEAQMILDNNGAFL
-599 SLPNGVKIPLYD
+599 SLPNGLKIPLYD
-611 PTTADIQASKPN
+611 PTSADIQASKPN
-623 EVTYRQLMDAMSIVL
+623 EVTYRQLMDAMSIAL

-661 ERFIEL
+661 DRFIEL
-667 LKQAKD
+667 LKQAKG

-739 DQLENTITSVRK
+739 DQLENIIISVRK

>member
-1 MAPLKPLTI
+1 
-10 AINLFWNTFSLF
+10 
-22 VKKIN
+22 
-27 KDLIMRVTFGS
+27 MRVTFGS

-71 QNSDINNQNLKFQ
+71 QNSNINNQNLKFQ

-93 IDVAKNAY
+93 IDVAQNAY

-119 AFKTKLIQSANDV
+119 TFKTKLIQSANDM

-138 AAIANDLERLKEHM
+138 AAIANDLERLREHM

-246 EEVFIKPGDTLRE
+246 EEVFIKPSDTLRE

-278 QGVRPDGSSFKE
+278 QGIRPDGSSFKE
-290 KFALSKAYQN
+290 KFALSKAYPN
-300 QESATKVSDLLDKIA
+300 KESATKVSDLLDRIG

-367 SSGKRVTEYVKSAF
+367 SSAKRVTEYVKSAF

-390 KAVPNMYNPK
+390 KAVPNMYNPRV
-400 TLEIPSVFVTKDNVL
+400 LEIPSVFVTKNNVL

-430 ETLKINASRLDDESL
+430 ETLKINASRLENTST

-451 PVYLDIPILLDVKN
+451 PIGLDIPILLDVKN

-486 IETNGRLRIIDNSSK
+486 IETNGRLRIIDNSSNQ
-501 ESPISLA
+501 SPISLV
-508 LSTLDQ
+508 LSALDQ

-558 TKLSEAAKGSLEN
+558 TKLSEVANGSLEN
-571 SVFNMKLNDVNGL
+571 SVFNMKLNDVNGS

-599 SLPNGVKIPLYD
+599 SLPNGIKIPLYD
-611 PTTADIQASKPN
+611 PTSADIQASKPN
-623 EVTYRQLMDAMSIVL
+623 EVTYRQLMDAMSIAL

-667 LKQAKD
+667 LKQAKG

-739 DQLENTITSVRK
+739 DQLENIITSVRK

>member
-1 MAPLKPLTI
+1 
-10 AINLFWNTFSLF
+10 
-22 VKKIN
+22 
-27 KDLIMRVTFGS
+27 MRVTFGS

-93 IDVAKNAY
+93 IDVAQNAY

-138 AAIANDLERLKEHM
+138 TAIANDLERLREHM

-171 DRPPI
+171 DRSPI
-176 DSEGK
+176 DSNGK

-208 FLGADKDKH
+208 FLGTDKDKH
-217 KLITTNIKLLNQNK
+217 KLITTNIKLFNQNK

-246 EEVFIKPGDTLRE
+246 EEVFIKPSDTLRE

-290 KFALSKAYQN
+290 KFVLSKAYQN
-300 QESATKVSDLLDKIA
+300 QESATKVSDLLDKIG

-390 KAVPNMYNPK
+390 KAVQSMYNPK
-400 TLEIPSVFVTKDNVL
+400 VLEIPSVFVTKDNVL

-430 ETLKINASRLDDESL
+430 ETLKINASRLDETSA

-508 LSTLDQ
+508 LSALDA

-532 TYFNKEGAKLES
+532 IYFNKEGAKLES

-584 FLEAQMILDNNGVFL
+584 FLEAQINLDNNGAFL

-611 PTTADIQASKPN
+611 PTTANIQASKPN
-623 EVTYRQLMDAMSIVL
+623 EVTYRQLMDAMSIAL
-638 NYSNTDPA
+638 NYSNTDPT

-739 DQLENTITSVRK
+739 DQLENIITSVRK

>member
-1 MAPLKPLTI
+1 
-10 AINLFWNTFSLF
+10 
-22 VKKIN
+22 
-27 KDLIMRVTFGS
+27 MRVTFGS

-93 IDVAKNAY
+93 IDVAQNAY

-138 AAIANDLERLKEHM
+138 TAIANDLERLREHM

-300 QESATKVSDLLDKIA
+300 KESATKVSDLLDKIA

-544 NVAQIAQNGAANGS
+544 NVAQIAQNGVANGS
-558 TKLSEAAKGSLEN
+558 TKLSEVAKGSLEN

-584 FLEAQMILDNNGVFL
+584 FLEAQMNLDNNGAFL
-599 SLPNGVKIPLYD
+599 SLPNGIKIPLYD
-611 PTTADIQASKPN
+611 PTSADIQASKPN
-623 EVTYRQLMDAMSIVL
+623 EVTYRQLMDAMSIAL

-646 IYQQISDNPTSKESK
+646 LYQQISDNPTSKESK
-661 ERFIEL
+661 ERFIGL

-701 FDKDANDFSQNALH
+701 FDKDSNDFSQNALH

>member
-1 MAPLKPLTI
+1 
-10 AINLFWNTFSLF
+10 
-22 VKKIN
+22 
-27 KDLIMRVTFGS
+27 
-38 KYNQMNNY
+38 MNNY

-119 AFKTKLIQSANDV
+119 AFKTKLVQSANDV

-152 MNVANTSIGGEF
+152 INVANTSIGGEF

-176 DSEGK
+176 DSNGK

-208 FLGADKDKH
+208 FLGTDKDKH
-217 KLITTNIKLLNQNK
+217 KLITTNIKLFNQNK

-300 QESATKVSDLLDKIA
+300 KESASKVSDLLDKIG

-400 TLEIPSVFVTKDNVL
+400 VLEIPSVFITKDNVL

-430 ETLKINASRLDDESL
+430 ETLKINASRLGDTSA
-445 IKIPNL
+445 IQIPNL
-451 PVYLDIPILLDVKN
+451 PINLDIPILLDVKN

-508 LSTLDQ
+508 LSALDQ

-558 TKLSEAAKGSLEN
+558 TKLSEVAKGSLEN

-584 FLEAQMILDNNGVFL
+584 FLEAQMNLDNNGAFL
-599 SLPNGVKIPLYD
+599 SLPNGIKIPLYD
-611 PTTADIQASKPN
+611 PTSADIQASKPN
-623 EVTYRQLMDAMSIVL
+623 EVTYRQLMDAMSIAL

-661 ERFIEL
+661 ERFIGL

>member
-1 MAPLKPLTI
+1 
-10 AINLFWNTFSLF
+10 
-22 VKKIN
+22 
-27 KDLIMRVTFGS
+27 MRVTFGS

-84 YEENTLDQG
+84 YEENTLNQG
-93 IDVAKNAY
+93 IDVAQNAY

-138 AAIANDLERLKEHM
+138 AAIANDLERLREHM

-176 DSEGK
+176 DSNGK

-217 KLITTNIKLLNQNK
+217 KLITTNIKLFNQNK

-246 EEVFIKPGDTLRE
+246 EEVFIKPSDTLRE

-300 QESATKVSDLLDKIA
+300 KESATKVSDLLDKIG

-400 TLEIPSVFVTKDNVL
+400 VLEIPSVFVTKDNVL
-415 ANKNTKLSEIFGDSV
+415 ANKNTKLSEIFGDKV
-430 ETLKINASRLDDESL
+430 ETLKINASRLDDTST

-558 TKLSEAAKGSLEN
+558 TKLSEVAKGSLEN
-571 SVFNMKLNDVNGL
+571 SVFNMKLNDVNGS
-584 FLEAQMILDNNGVFL
+584 FLKAQVILDNNGAFL
-599 SLPNGVKIPLYD
+599 SLPNGIKIPLYD
-611 PTTADIQASKPN
+611 PTSADIQASKPN
-623 EVTYRQLMDAMSIVL
+623 EVTYRQLMDAMSIAL

-739 DQLENTITSVRK
+739 DQLENIITSVRK

-813 VQSIRGETTGTDMA
+813 VQSIRGETTGADMA

>member
-1 MAPLKPLTI
+1 
-10 AINLFWNTFSLF
+10 
-22 VKKIN
+22 
-27 KDLIMRVTFGS
+27 MRVTFGS

-93 IDVAKNAY
+93 IDVAQNAY

-138 AAIANDLERLKEHM
+138 AAIANDLERLREHM

-176 DSEGK
+176 DSNGK

-217 KLITTNIKLLNQNK
+217 KLITTNIKLFNQNK

-246 EEVFIKPGDTLRE
+246 EEVFIKPSDTLRE

-300 QESATKVSDLLDKIA
+300 KESATKVSDLLDKIG

-367 SSGKRVTEYVKSAF
+367 SSGKRVTEYIKSAF

-400 TLEIPSVFVTKDNVL
+400 VLEIPSVFVTKDNVL

-430 ETLKINASRLDDESL
+430 ETLKINASDDTNA
-445 IKIPNL
+445 IKIPNP

-522 PTNNASEYQK
+522 PTNNANEYQK

-558 TKLSEAAKGSLEN
+558 TKLSEVAKGSLEN

-584 FLEAQMILDNNGVFL
+584 FLEAQINLDNNGAFL

-611 PTTADIQASKPN
+611 PTSADIQASKPN
-623 EVTYRQLMDAMSIVL
+623 EVTYRQLMDAMSIAL

-661 ERFIEL
+661 ERFIGL

-701 FDKDANDFSQNALH
+701 FDKDSNDFSQKALH

-778 IDHLSDHIEKMIA
+778 IDHLSDHVEKMIA

>member
-1 MAPLKPLTI
+1 
-10 AINLFWNTFSLF
+10 
-22 VKKIN
+22 
-27 KDLIMRVTFGS
+27 MRVTFGS

-93 IDVAKNAY
+93 IDVAQNAY

-138 AAIANDLERLKEHM
+138 AAIANDLERLREHM

-246 EEVFIKPGDTLRE
+246 EEVFIKPNDTLRE

-300 QESATKVSDLLDKIA
+300 KESATKVSDLLDKIA

-326 VDVSLNNWGQIEI
+326 MDVSLNNWGQIEI

-400 TLEIPSVFVTKDNVL
+400 VLEIPSVFVTKDNVL
-415 ANKNTKLSEIFGDSV
+415 ANKNTKLSEIFGDKV
-430 ETLKINASRLDDESL
+430 ETLKINASRLDNSSA

-544 NVAQIAQNGAANGS
+544 NVAQIAQNGTANGS
-558 TKLSEAAKGSLEN
+558 TKLSEVSKGSLEN

-584 FLEAQMILDNNGVFL
+584 FLEAQINLDNNGAFL

-611 PTTADIQASKPN
+611 PTSADIQASKPN
-623 EVTYRQLMDAMSIVL
+623 EVTYRQLMDAMSIAL

-791 KNGAHGKAFENIIR
+791 KNGSHGKAFENIIR

>member
-1 MAPLKPLTI
+1 
-10 AINLFWNTFSLF
+10 
-22 VKKIN
+22 
-27 KDLIMRVTFGS
+27 
-38 KYNQMNNY
+38 MNNY

-93 IDVAKNAY
+93 IDVAQNAY

-138 AAIANDLERLKEHM
+138 AAIANDLERLREHM

-278 QGVRPDGSSFKE
+278 QGIRPDGSSFKE

-300 QESATKVSDLLDKIA
+300 KESATKVSDLLDKIG

-320 TSQNKV
+320 ASQNKV

-390 KAVPNMYNPK
+390 KAVPNMYNPRV
-400 TLEIPSVFVTKDNVL
+400 LEIPSVFVTKDNVL

-430 ETLKINASRLDDESL
+430 ETLKINASRLDDTSV

-451 PVYLDIPILLDVKN
+451 PINLDIPILLDVKN

-486 IETNGRLRIIDNSSK
+486 IETNGRLRIIDNSSNQ
-501 ESPISLA
+501 SPISFA

-558 TKLSEAAKGSLEN
+558 TKLSEVANGSLEN
-571 SVFNMKLNDVNGL
+571 SVFNMKLNDVNGS
-584 FLEAQMILDNNGVFL
+584 FLEAQMILDNNGAFL
-599 SLPNGVKIPLYD
+599 SLPNGIKIPLYD
-611 PTTADIQASKPN
+611 PTSADIQASKPN
-623 EVTYRQLMDAMSIVL
+623 EVTYRQLMDAMSIAL

-646 IYQQISDNPTSKESK
+646 ISQQISDNPTSKESK
-661 ERFIEL
+661 EHFIGL
-667 LKQAKD
+667 LKQAKG

-813 VQSIRGETTGTDMA
+813 VQSIRGETTGADMA

>member
-1 MAPLKPLTI
+1 
-10 AINLFWNTFSLF
+10 
-22 VKKIN
+22 
-27 KDLIMRVTFGS
+27 MRVTFGS

-93 IDVAKNAY
+93 IDVAQNAH

-119 AFKTKLIQSANDV
+119 AFKTKLVQSANDV

-138 AAIANDLERLKEHM
+138 TAIANDLERLREHM

-217 KLITTNIKLLNQNK
+217 KLITTNIKLFNQNK

-246 EEVFIKPGDTLRE
+246 EEVFIKPSDTLRE

-290 KFALSKAYQN
+290 KFALDKAYQN
-300 QESATKVSDLLDKIA
+300 QGSATKVSDLLDKIG

-390 KAVPNMYNPK
+390 KAVPDMYNPK
-400 TLEIPSVFVTKDNVL
+400 ALEIPSVFVTKDNVL

-430 ETLKINASRLDDESL
+430 ETLKINASRLGETSV

-451 PVYLDIPILLDVKN
+451 PINLDIPILLDVKN
-465 STIKDL
+465 STVKDL

-476 ERFNNEVDVE
+476 DRFNNEVDVE

-544 NVAQIAQNGAANGS
+544 NVAQTAQNGAANGS

-584 FLEAQMILDNNGVFL
+584 FLKAQMNLDPNGAFL

-611 PTTADIQASKPN
+611 PTSADIQASKPN
-623 EVTYRQLMDAMSIVL
+623 EVTYRQLMDAMSIAL

-661 ERFIEL
+661 ERFIGL

-739 DQLENTITSVRK
+739 DQLENIITSVRK

-758 LGDTYSS
+758 LGDAYSS

>member
-1 MAPLKPLTI
+1 
-10 AINLFWNTFSLF
+10 
-22 VKKIN
+22 
-27 KDLIMRVTFGS
+27 MRVTFGS
-38 KYNQMNNY
+38 KYNQMNHY

-93 IDVAKNAY
+93 IDVAQNAY

-138 AAIANDLERLKEHM
+138 AAIANDLERLREHM
-152 MNVANTSIGGEF
+152 INVANTSIGGEF

-176 DSEGK
+176 DSNGK

-246 EEVFIKPGDTLRE
+246 EEVFIKPDDTLRE

-400 TLEIPSVFVTKDNVL
+400 VLEIPSVFVTKDNVL
-415 ANKNTKLSEIFGDSV
+415 ANKNTKLSEIFGDKV
-430 ETLKINASRLDDESL
+430 ETLKINASRLGDTST
-445 IKIPNL
+445 IRIPNL
-451 PVYLDIPILLDVKN
+451 PINLDIPILLDVKN

-544 NVAQIAQNGAANGS
+544 NVAQTAQNGAANGS
-558 TKLSEAAKGSLEN
+558 TKLSEVAKGSLEN

-584 FLEAQMILDNNGVFL
+584 FLKAQINLDNNGAFL
-599 SLPNGVKIPLYD
+599 SLPNGIKIPLYD
-611 PTTADIQASKPN
+611 PTSTDIQASKPN
-623 EVTYRQLMDAMSIVL
+623 EVTYRQLMDAMSIAL

-661 ERFIEL
+661 EQFIGL

-673 NLSVNLNE
+673 NLSINLNE

>member
-1 MAPLKPLTI
+1 
-10 AINLFWNTFSLF
+10 
-22 VKKIN
+22 
-27 KDLIMRVTFGS
+27 MRVTFGS
-38 KYNQMNNY
+38 KYNQMNHY

-93 IDVAKNAY
+93 IDVAQNAY

-138 AAIANDLERLKEHM
+138 AAIANDLERLREHM
-152 MNVANTSIGGEF
+152 INVANTSIGGEF

-176 DSEGK
+176 DSNGK

-208 FLGADKDKH
+208 FLGTDKDKH
-217 KLITTNIKLLNQNK
+217 KLITTNIKLFNQNK

-246 EEVFIKPGDTLRE
+246 EEVFIKPSDTLRE

-300 QESATKVSDLLDKIA
+300 QESATKVSDLLDKIG

-400 TLEIPSVFVTKDNVL
+400 VLEIPSVFVTKDNVL
-415 ANKNTKLSEIFGDSV
+415 ANKNTKLSEIFGDKV
-430 ETLKINASRLDDESL
+430 ETLKINASRLGDTSA

-451 PVYLDIPILLDVKN
+451 PINLDIPILLDVKN

-508 LSTLDQ
+508 LSALDQ

-544 NVAQIAQNGAANGS
+544 NVAQTAQNGAANGS
-558 TKLSEAAKGSLEN
+558 TKLSEVAKGSLEN

-584 FLEAQMILDNNGVFL
+584 FLEAQMNLDNNGAFL

-623 EVTYRQLMDAMSIVL
+623 EVTYRQLMDAMSIAL

-739 DQLENTITSVRK
+739 DQLENIITSVRK

>member
-1 MAPLKPLTI
+1 
-10 AINLFWNTFSLF
+10 
-22 VKKIN
+22 
-27 KDLIMRVTFGS
+27 MRVTFGS
-38 KYNQMNNY
+38 KYNQMNHY

-93 IDVAKNAY
+93 IDVAQNAY

-138 AAIANDLERLKEHM
+138 AAIANDLERLREHM
-152 MNVANTSIGGEF
+152 INVANTSIGGEF

-176 DSEGK
+176 DSNGK

-246 EEVFIKPGDTLRE
+246 EEVFIKPSDTLRE

-290 KFALSKAYQN
+290 KFALDKAYQN
-300 QESATKVSDLLDKIA
+300 RESATKVSDLLDKIG

-400 TLEIPSVFVTKDNVL
+400 VLEIPSVFVTKDNVL

-430 ETLKINASRLDDESL
+430 ETLKINASRLGDESA
-445 IKIPNL
+445 IQIPNL
-451 PVYLDIPILLDVKN
+451 PINLDIPILLDVKN

-501 ESPISLA
+501 ESPISFA

-558 TKLSEAAKGSLEN
+558 TKLSEVSRGSLEN
-571 SVFNMKLNDVNGL
+571 SVFNMKLNDVNGS
-584 FLEAQMILDNNGVFL
+584 FLEAQINLDNNGAFL

-611 PTTADIQASKPN
+611 PTSANIQASKPN

-661 ERFIEL
+661 EQFIGL

-673 NLSVNLNE
+673 NLSINLNE

-739 DQLENTITSVRK
+739 DQLENIITSVRK

-791 KNGAHGKAFENIIR
+791 KNGSHGKAFENIIR